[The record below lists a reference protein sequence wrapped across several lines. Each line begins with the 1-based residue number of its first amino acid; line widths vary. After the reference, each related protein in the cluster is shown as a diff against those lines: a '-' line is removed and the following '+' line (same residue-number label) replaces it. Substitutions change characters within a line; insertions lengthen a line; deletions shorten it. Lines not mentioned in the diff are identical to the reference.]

1 MLIRDSLVPSPACLV
16 RFLGAPRHP
25 RPGQLARPC
34 CLCEQSGEPNMP
46 REGGPWG
53 QLAGRACVWIRATY
67 LAQLLLWI
75 PSTFQDEVKGTPG
88 PQGQASRPHRV
99 QPTPCASPTS
109 SFLSLLGKIT
119 GHADC
124 LTGSSPRGPLPAP
137 LHLELVTHRALPGAW
152 TCICADDS
160 LQAPL
165 MPEQVN

>member
-1 MLIRDSLVPSPACLV
+1 MSPALPAWSAS
-16 RFLGAPRHP
+16 LEPRGTPDPDSWHGP
-25 RPGQLARPC
+25 AVSVSTAGNPTRR
-34 CLCEQSGEPNMP
+34 E
-46 REGGPWG
+46 REGPGASW
-53 QLAGRACVWIRATY
+53 LAGPVSGSGPLT
-67 LAQLLLWI
+67 LHSFFSGSLQ
-75 PSTFQDEVKGTPG
+75 PSRMKSKGTPG

-109 SFLSLLGKIT
+109 SFLSLLGEIT